1 MRSECSLV
9 GYHNRPGVA
18 PMWSEMSV
26 RSRRPVAARFPG
38 LIWLAT
44 ALVCPGLG
52 LAAVGP
58 VTLVVC
64 APGYPGS
71 TVEAQPAMNAFA
83 SAAAR
88 AAGWETGELE
98 AVYYETEQGALGR
111 LAKPAAAFLL
121 APLPFF
127 LQHRA
132 AYELEPHLEAVE
144 QGGEAAEP
152 WTLVASAGAVK
163 RPADLA
169 GFELVSLAGY
179 VPRFVR
185 GPALGSWGE
194 LPPTVTITF
203 SGAVLSSLRRAAAG
217 ERVALLLD
225 HAQAAALPTLPFA
238 AKLGV
243 VTQSAPLPVLVL
255 CVVGGRVPSGRVKT
269 LIAALRNL
277 GTTPL
282 GAETLAG
289 IRLMG
294 FVPADLAAL
303 ARAREALE
311 RLKD

>member
-1 MRSECSLV
+1 
-9 GYHNRPGVA
+9 
-18 PMWSEMSV
+18 MWLDTSV
-26 RSRRPVAARFPG
+26 RSRWPTAAMVPG
-38 LIWLAT
+38 LIWFAAVL
-44 ALVCPGLG
+44 LGPGPV

-83 SAAAR
+83 TAAAR
-88 AAGWETGELE
+88 AAGWEPGELE
-98 AVYYETEQGALGR
+98 AVYFETEQGALER
-111 LAKPAAAFLL
+111 LAGPDAALLL

-132 AYELEPHLEAVE
+132 AYQLEPHLQAVQ
-144 QGGEAAEP
+144 QGGKAAEA
-152 WTLVASAGAVK
+152 WTLVALAGAVN

-185 GPALGSWGE
+185 GPALSSWGE
-194 LPPTVTITF
+194 LPATVKITF

-217 ERVALLLD
+217 EKVALLLD

-238 AKLGV
+238 AKLAV
-243 VTQSAPLPVLVL
+243 VTQSAPLPVSVL
-255 CVVGGRVPSGRVKT
+255 CLVGGRMPAGRVKT
-269 LIAALRNL
+269 LTGALR
-277 GTTPL
+277 TL
-282 GAETLAG
+282 GATSPGAEALAG
-289 IRLMG
+289 IRLTG
-294 FVPADLAAL
+294 FVPADVPAL
-303 ARAREALE
+303 AMAREALE

>member
-1 MRSECSLV
+1 M
-9 GYHNRPGVA
+9 A
-18 PMWSEMSV
+18 
-26 RSRRPVAARFPG
+26 PG
-38 LIWLAT
+38 LIWFAAVL
-44 ALVCPGLG
+44 LGPGPG

-83 SAAAR
+83 TAAAR
-88 AAGWETGELE
+88 AAGWEPSELE
-98 AVYYETEQGALGR
+98 AVYFETEQGALER
-111 LAKPAAAFLL
+111 LAGPDATFLL

-132 AYELEPHLEAVE
+132 AYQLEPHLQAVQ

-152 WTLVASAGAVK
+152 WTLVALAGAVK
-163 RPADLA
+163 QPADLA

-185 GPALGSWGE
+185 GPALSSWGE
-194 LPPTVTITF
+194 LPATVKITF

-217 ERVALLLD
+217 EKVALLLD

-238 AKLGV
+238 AKLAV
-243 VTQSAPLPVLVL
+243 VTQSVPLPVSVL
-255 CVVGGRVPSGRVKT
+255 CVVGGRLPAGRVKT
-269 LIAALRNL
+269 LTGALR
-277 GTTPL
+277 TL
-282 GAETLAG
+282 GAASPGAEALAG
-289 IRLMG
+289 IRLTG
-294 FVPADLAAL
+294 FVPADVPAL
-303 ARAREALE
+303 VRATEALE